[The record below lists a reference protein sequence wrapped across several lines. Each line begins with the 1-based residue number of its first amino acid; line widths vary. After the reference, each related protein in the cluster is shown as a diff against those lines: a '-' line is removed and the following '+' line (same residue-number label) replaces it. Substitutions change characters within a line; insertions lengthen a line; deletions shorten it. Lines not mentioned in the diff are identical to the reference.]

1 MVTDPH
7 QFRSIFAALSSAALT
22 AERMPAQIFRT
33 QYDRFRFLEF
43 DRFPNPEFLAL
54 LRRLMEASLDS
65 KTNLIVLEPDPETY
79 FYRHFDRFGALEIP
93 VDESWDRYRAE
104 MQNGPPSSPAD
115 SLAVNSFVLAWFP
128 PSLRWLIWAERRPEI
143 MVLAYSRGFDGPSEQ
158 SLAQTGIDPLTAEDA
173 LDISS
178 SAWSDRSARRQFA
191 RELLGNYGGERP
203 WVDDAPERAIALARR
218 VLRGELRVIEG
229 CRALSSMRWEFGADM
244 TDQFSP
250 FVAIDSETDHLPV
263 GAVRNLWAV
272 EALARKDL
280 EIDRCEELYRTQ
292 ALEACSVLIECLT
305 SNHGPPKS
313 NN

>member
-22 AERMPAQIFRT
+22 AERMPSQIFRT

-79 FYRHFDRFGALEIP
+79 FYRHFGRFGALEIP
-93 VDESWDRYRAE
+93 FDESWDRYCAE

-128 PSLRWLIWAERRPEI
+128 PSLRWLIWGERGSAI
-143 MVLAYSRGFDGPSEQ
+143 MALAYSRGFDGPSEQ

-173 LDISS
+173 LDISA

-191 RELLGNYGGERP
+191 RELVGQLRRRAALG
-203 WVDDAPERAIALARR
+203 
-218 VLRGELRVIEG
+218 
-229 CRALSSMRWEFGADM
+229 
-244 TDQFSP
+244 
-250 FVAIDSETDHLPV
+250 
-263 GAVRNLWAV
+263 
-272 EALARKDL
+272 
-280 EIDRCEELYRTQ
+280 
-292 ALEACSVLIECLT
+292 
-305 SNHGPPKS
+305 
-313 NN
+313 